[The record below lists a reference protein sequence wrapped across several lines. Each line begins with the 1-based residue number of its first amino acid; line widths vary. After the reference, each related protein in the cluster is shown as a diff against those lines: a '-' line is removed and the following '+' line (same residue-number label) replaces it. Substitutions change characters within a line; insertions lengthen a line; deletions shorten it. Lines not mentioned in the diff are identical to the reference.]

1 MIIGN
6 LDDYTKFTKN
16 RYEAIVVASKH
27 ARKMNEMLN
36 EEEVPAE
43 GEEEVTKVKMEEIV
57 TAAMREVI
65 EGKVKFERPEVT
77 GRKF

>member
-1 MIIGN
+1 MIIGS
-6 LDDYTKFTKN
+6 LDDFTRFTKN
-16 RYEAIVVASKH
+16 RYEAIVVASKY

-36 EEEVPAE
+36 EEVVPAE